1 MAPTPPNP
9 VRTRSD
15 ITLELIHAVAWRGA
29 GLEIAPQ
36 ALAVM
41 DRCHESFEA
50 LVSDRVGSD
59 PQALI
64 YGVTS
69 APGDAAGA
77 ALTEEGKTG
86 RPSQLWTAMSFG
98 DPLPDRVVRAIL
110 VARLANFLEGHA
122 AVRGQVAQAVAD
134 MLSAPALP
142 VVPAQSN
149 GGSGEILALGSLF
162 FDLSRRVRLTAKE
175 RMALING
182 SPCAAALTADVAL
195 AVERRIELSDAVFA
209 LVAEICGAPDEH
221 FAPELEGLWG
231 DEHEAAALR
240 SLRRLL
246 EGSGRV
252 RQRHQASVSVRI
264 LPRALGA
271 VRRAHAA
278 AERAARISLSSVTDN
293 PVYLPPSAERP
304 LGTVY
309 SNGGYHNAQA
319 APAIDGVAFAQ
330 ADLCQLAQRL
340 TDHLFQ
346 NPLTARLVAYDEW
359 SVKPLH
365 MVQNGWAEEARAIA
379 APTLLS
385 LGGFGQND
393 VPVLNFLAWRKAA
406 AIGQCLDAS
415 LAVLA
420 AIASQALHVG
430 AHEPPPNLRALLDLI
445 RTSFPPSTSHE
456 PSAMTARGS
465 PTHSPARCSTSGAQR
480 PSQRCQTAG
489 NQPALGIGRGQAQGV
504 LERHPR
510 LFLAPQA
517 AQQLGASRM

>member
-1 MAPTPPNP
+1 MLYVTIEAPPIP
-9 VRTRSD
+9 VSTRSD

-29 GLEIAPQ
+29 TVEIAPQ

-41 DRCHESFEA
+41 DRNHESFEA

-59 PQALI
+59 PRALI

-69 APGDAAGA
+69 APGDAAVA
-77 ALTEEGKTG
+77 ALTEDAKAG

-110 VARLANFLEGHA
+110 VARLANLLDGHA
-122 AVRGQVAQAVAD
+122 AVRSVVAQAVAD
-134 MLSAPALP
+134 MLGAPALP
-142 VVPAQSN
+142 VVPGQSN

-162 FDLSRRVRLTAKE
+162 FDLSTQMRLTAKE

-182 SPCAAALTADVAL
+182 SPCAAALVADVAL
-195 AVERRIELSDAVFA
+195 AVRRRIELADAVFA

-221 FAPELEGLWG
+221 FAPELGELWG
-231 DEHEAAALR
+231 DEHEAAALS
-240 SLRRLL
+240 SLRTLL
-246 EGSGRV
+246 EGSDRV

-264 LPRALGA
+264 LPRVLGA
-271 VRRAHAA
+271 VRRALAA
-278 AERAARISLSSVTDN
+278 AERAATISLSSVTDN
-293 PVYLPPSAERP
+293 PVYLPPGGERP
-304 LGTVY
+304 LGAVY

-319 APAIDGVAFAQ
+319 APAIDAVAFAQ

-346 NPLTARLVAYDEW
+346 SPVTAGLVGYDEW

-379 APTLLS
+379 TPTLLS

-393 VPVLNFLAWRKAA
+393 VPVLNFLAWRKAT
-406 AIGQCLDAS
+406 AIGQCLDSS

-420 AIASQALHVG
+420 AIASQALYVG
-430 AHEPPPNLRALLDLI
+430 AHEPPPNLRELTDRI
-445 RTSFPPSTSHE
+445 RASFPPVD
-456 PSAMTARGS
+456 
-465 PTHSPARCSTSGAQR
+465 R
-480 PSQRCQTAG
+480 PR
-489 NQPALGIGRGQAQGV
+489 PLGDDCRKLTDAFTRRV
-504 LERHPR
+504 
-510 LFLAPQA
+510 FD
-517 AQQLGASRM
+517 

>member
-1 MAPTPPNP
+1 MSIP

-15 ITLELIHAVAWRGA
+15 ITLELIHAVAWRGVR
-29 GLEIAPQ
+29 LEIAPE

-41 DRCHESFEA
+41 DRYQQSFEA
-50 LVSDRVGSD
+50 FVSDRVSRD

-69 APGDAAGA
+69 APGDAAAA
-77 ALTEEGKTG
+77 ALTEDAKAG

-98 DPLPDRVVRAIL
+98 EALPDRVVRAIL
-110 VARLANFLEGHA
+110 VARLANFLDGHA

-134 MLSAPALP
+134 MLGAPALP
-142 VVPAQSN
+142 VVPSQSN

-162 FDLSRRVRLTAKE
+162 YELSRQMPLTPKE

-182 SPCAAALTADVAL
+182 SPCAAALVADVAL
-195 AVERRIELSDAVFA
+195 AARRRIELADAVFA

-221 FAPELEGLWG
+221 FAPELGELWG
-231 DEHEAAALR
+231 DEHEAAALSSMR
-240 SLRRLL
+240 TLL
-246 EGSGRV
+246 EGSNRV

-264 LPRALGA
+264 LPRVLGA
-271 VRRAHAA
+271 ARRAQAA
-278 AERAARISLSSVTDN
+278 AEHAARTSLSAVTDN
-293 PVYLPPSAERP
+293 PVYLPPNRERP
-304 LGTVY
+304 LAMVY

-319 APAIDGVAFAQ
+319 APAVDGAAFAQ

-346 NPLTARLVAYDEW
+346 NRLTARLVAADEW

-379 APTLLS
+379 TPTLLS

-393 VPVLNFLAWRKAA
+393 VPAPNFLAWRKAIV
-406 AIGQCLDAS
+406 IGQCLDAS

-420 AIASQALHVG
+420 ALASQALHVDKR
-430 AHEPPPNLRALLDLI
+430 EPPPNLRALTGHI
-445 RTSFPPSTSHE
+445 RDSFPPID
-456 PSAMTARGS
+456 
-465 PTHSPARCSTSGAQR
+465 
-480 PSQRCQTAG
+480 
-489 NQPALGIGRGQAQGV
+489 QPRALGDDCRK
-504 LERHPR
+504 
-510 LFLAPQA
+510 LADTFTRQVFD
-517 AQQLGASRM
+517 